1 MTTMSPTTL
10 VRALKKWWW
19 VLVALTVGGAA
30 VGGVTT
36 LLMTPQYSASSQ
48 IFVAFDAPAGAGSA
62 ELVQA
67 NNFAIQKVYS
77 YVEVATSP
85 RVLDT
90 VIEELGLDETA
101 DDLAT
106 QISVTVPPNSAV
118 MRITALAPNP
128 DDAAVLASTL
138 VDAFSETVLELE
150 TPTGGGT
157 PPLRIESLAEA
168 VPSDT
173 PASPSLLINIAIGAF
188 AGFAIGVIWIA
199 IAAVSDRKVYNGADI
214 TADGTDLRVLGSVPL
229 SSGSDSLTIVTER
242 PLSEVSEAYRTI
254 AATLGHTAGVGLGV
268 VAVAA
273 ATPRDTSSALTSNLA
288 LSFQEFGANVAV
300 IDANLRSGEITSS
313 LGLSGPGL
321 AECLAGTATA
331 TEVVQSVNGIDIL
344 PSGTTTDSPAELI
357 SGVRF
362 EQVVKALSSVYDLVL
377 IDSAPVLPLSDTLFS
392 ASHANSTVLAVSSG
406 TVTAAQLKAARSS
419 LESVSA
425 NVVGVVVLD
434 TARSGADADVATATY
449 RDLRSSTRA

>member
-1 MTTMSPTTL
+1 MSPTTL

>member
-1 MTTMSPTTL
+1 MSPTTL

-36 LLMTPQYSASSQ
+36 LLMTPQYSATSQ

>member
-1 MTTMSPTTL
+1 MSPTTL

-30 VGGVTT
+30 VGGLTT
-36 LLMTPQYSASSQ
+36 LLMTPQYSSSSQ

-101 DDLAT
+101 DDLAA

-199 IAAVSDRKVYNGADI
+199 IAAVSDRKVYTGADI

-229 SSGSDSLTIVTER
+229 SSGSDSLTTVTER

-268 VAVAA
+268 VAIAA

-288 LSFQEFGANVAV
+288 LTFQEFGANVAV

>member
-1 MTTMSPTTL
+1 MSPTTL

-85 RVLDT
+85 RVPDT
-90 VIEELGLDETA
+90 VIDELGLDETA

-118 MRITALAPNP
+118 RRISALAPNP